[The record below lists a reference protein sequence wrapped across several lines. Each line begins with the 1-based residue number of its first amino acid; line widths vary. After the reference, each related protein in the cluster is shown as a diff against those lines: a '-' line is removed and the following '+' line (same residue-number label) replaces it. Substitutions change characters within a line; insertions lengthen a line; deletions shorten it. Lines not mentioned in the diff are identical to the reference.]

1 MTGAVVTPAVRPW
14 AAPVGVA
21 AAVAAATIWV
31 AVVDPDRP
39 GHYPLCPFHA
49 GTRLWCPGCGSLRAV
64 HALTHGDLA
73 AAVHR
78 NGLLV
83 AALPVVAYAW
93 VGWLRSPAGGRS
105 GARLRV
111 RTGHGYALVGLI
123 LAFGVL
129 RNLPGFS
136 FLAP

>member
-1 MTGAVVTPAVRPW
+1 MTGTVVAPAARPW

-21 AAVAAATIWV
+21 AAVAAAATWV
-31 AVVDPDRP
+31 AAVDPDQP

-49 GTRLWCPGCGSLRAV
+49 GTGLWCPGCGSLRAV
-64 HALTHGDLA
+64 HALTHGDLM

-78 NGLLV
+78 NVLLV

-93 VGWLRSPAGGRS
+93 VGWLRAAGGARS